1 MIPRLPGRR
10 GWTEPP
16 APGGKAVGM
25 RTSSTWRIALALLL
39 VLPLAGACKKKGPKP
54 GEAGAGGAGLG
65 EEGLGAS
72 GSSLERQKRGL
83 PPEEDG
89 ILKDVHFAYDSYDLD
104 GAARDALTRNLDWL
118 RQNSR
123 AKIELEGH
131 CDSRGT
137 IEYNLA
143 LGAKRS
149 KAVKDYLVGQGIPAE
164 LVQQDHQLRTILQD
178 QRKQL
183 QEVQKEVERLRADIE
198 EGHPRRSGGG
208 GAGDDRLTALEQ
220 RLADL
225 ERGTGSGGLPPAATP
240 PSGSPAP
247 PSATASAPPAGS
259 RPPAATPDDEWRQE
273 IAREQK
279 AAGTLN

>member
-1 MIPRLPGRR
+1 
-10 GWTEPP
+10 
-16 APGGKAVGM
+16 M

-164 LVQQDHQLRTILQD
+164 RVSTISYG
-178 QRKQL
+178 
-183 QEVQKEVERLRADIE
+183 KELPLCHEENETCWARNRRAHSVVL
-198 EGHPRRSGGG
+198 G
-208 GAGDDRLTALEQ
+208 Q
-220 RLADL
+220 
-225 ERGTGSGGLPPAATP
+225 
-240 PSGSPAP
+240 
-247 PSATASAPPAGS
+247 
-259 RPPAATPDDEWRQE
+259 
-273 IAREQK
+273 
-279 AAGTLN
+279 